1 MSQLPESTDAHPQA
15 LLPAPASAR
24 ALLPAPAPAQT
35 ELPGMPNPVTM
46 MTKTSL
52 LAQAR
57 DETDLDHVHTVVFQ
71 LRKLR
76 EQGVLV
82 DADVDG
88 LTMFMRR
95 ISLAELGIPLTSAR
109 GKTITPGVKYMAP
122 RDFCR
127 KLMTTGQRLRD
138 VLDKHSDIVTGFRPF
153 RYIYYRS
160 WQPFIT
166 EWDAIHLDFEA
177 LRTQAL
183 DQRDQWEQDYLDD
196 CAMRADEAWEAI
208 MATNGKHEGALILE
222 LKHTTKT
229 FATKA
234 DFVAWIVEIGK
245 GTFPTADQIRQRLHA
260 DFYTAVLISSA
271 DLEAEQAREKEEVA
285 RAVTAQATQAQAHA
299 QVTEAEQRE
308 RVATS
313 EADLA
318 MRAIYTAQLEHARTQ
333 LKTTVSPFE
342 ELFQNL
348 RAQIYHDAREME
360 ESIKRN
366 GFLNPQVGKRIHNLM
381 DLFQMK
387 DAVGDMELDTLLQA
401 VAAWADQTP
410 KQTGKAGQV
419 APADKVALQ
428 QLSAALNNVVT
439 ATHEAARA
447 VSERLQRGADIA
459 AVEL

>member
-1 MSQLPESTDAHPQA
+1 MSQLPESTNAHPQA
-15 LLPAPASAR
+15 LLPAPAQISM
-24 ALLPAPAPAQT
+24 
-35 ELPGMPNPVTM
+35 PGMPNPVTM
-46 MTKTSL
+46 PTKTSL

-57 DETDLDHVHTVVFQ
+57 DKTDLDHVHTVVFQ
-71 LRKLR
+71 LRQLR
-76 EQGVLV
+76 EQGILV
-82 DADVDG
+82 DVDIHG
-88 LTMFMRR
+88 LTMFSRR

-109 GKTITPGVKYMAP
+109 GKTITPGVKFMAP

-138 VLDKHSDIVTGFRPF
+138 CLDKYSEFVTGFRPF
-153 RYIYYRS
+153 RYIYYLS
-160 WQPFIT
+160 WQPFIKQ
-166 EWDAIHLDFEA
+166 WDEIHADFEA
-177 LRTQAL
+177 LETQAL
-183 DQRDQWEQDYLDD
+183 TERDQWEQDYLAE
-196 CAMRADEAWEAI
+196 CALRADEAWEAI
-208 MATNGKHEGALILE
+208 MATNGKHEAALILE
-222 LKHTTKT
+222 LQHSTKV
-229 FATKA
+229 FSTKD
-234 DFVAWIVEIGK
+234 DFIAWIVEIGK
-245 GTFPTADQIRQRLHA
+245 GTFPTADHIRTHLRA

-285 RAVTAQATQAQAHA
+285 RALQANATQAQAHA

-318 MRAIYTAQLEHARTQ
+318 MRAIYTAQLEHARNQ
-333 LKTTVSPFE
+333 LAITVSPFE

-360 ESIKRN
+360 ESIRKN

-381 DLFQMK
+381 DLFRMK
-387 DAVGDMELDTLLQA
+387 DAVGDMELETLLQT

-419 APADKVALQ
+419 AAADRIALE

-439 ATHEAARA
+439 ATHESARA
-447 VSERLQRGADIA
+447 VAERLERGADIA